1 MRNRG
6 IWLIVALGMLI
17 GGGIVDRAAAQTDV
31 GIRVQQFEP
40 NADGLGYFATESART
55 VQLFRPIF
63 SFHLNYANGVL
74 GAYSGDKLQYWVV
87 QRTLGFDLQAGMGF
101 NVADVVVHV
110 PFAPYQE
117 GEGVSGGEALGQ
129 HPFGD
134 IAIKPKVRFLDPEA
148 RIFGLALAMPV
159 SFPSGNAASLYGDQ
173 SVTVAPT
180 GIAEVRIGPVDV
192 ATNLGFLARKK
203 VVVEGLT
210 VGTQFLY
217 RFAVRIH
224 PIRPLGIQAEVF
236 GVAGGGK
243 AVSSPANFLG
253 GVNVATDSGFVARLG
268 IGTGL
273 GAGYGAPRFR
283 LVFGIGYSKPAPGDR
298 DRDKIVDKDDAC
310 PEDPEDMDDF
320 EDADGC
326 PELDNDGDGFL
337 DPDDRC
343 PNSPETVNGFDDHDG
358 CPDTPPD
365 TDLDG
370 LTDDVDPCPTEA
382 EDFDGFEDG
391 DGCPESDNDGDGI
404 LDGADRCPEQPETFN
419 DFQDEDGCPDEATVQ
434 IDRESGRI
442 RVLDKIYFD
451 TGKSTLKAE
460 SFSILNKIAD
470 TLLNHGEVA
479 KVEVQGHTDER
490 GPASSNQKL
499 SHARADAVRTYLVNR
514 GVRTGRLV
522 ARGYGEE
529 TPLDPGSNEEAW
541 SVNRRVEFH
550 IVE

>member
-1 MRNRG
+1 MRRAG
-6 IWLIVALGMLI
+6 SWLIVVLVAAVSWSS
-17 GGGIVDRAAAQTDV
+17 GGRAAAQTDP

-63 SFHLNYANGVL
+63 GFHLNYANGVL
-74 GAYSGDKLQYWVV
+74 GAWSGDELQYWVV
-87 QRTLGFDLQAGMGF
+87 RRTLGFDLQAGMGF
-101 NVADVVVHV
+101 DVADVVVHV

-117 GEGVSGGEALGQ
+117 GEGVAGEPLGQ

-148 RIFGLALAMPV
+148 RTIGLALALPV
-159 SFPSGNAASLYGDQ
+159 SFPSGNAAAFYGDQ

-180 GIAEVRIGPVDV
+180 GIAELRVGPVDV
-192 ATNLGFLARKK
+192 ATNLGFRARKR
-203 VVVEGLT
+203 VEVEGLT

-217 RFAVRIH
+217 RLAVRVH
-224 PIRPLGIQAEVF
+224 PVRPLGIQAELF
-236 GVAGGGK
+236 GVAGGGS

-253 GVNVATDSGFVARLG
+253 GVNLATDTGFVARLG

-298 DRDKIVDKDDAC
+298 DRDKIVDREDAC

-326 PELDNDGDGFL
+326 PEIDNDGDGFL

-343 PNSPETVNGFDDHDG
+343 PNVAETVNGFDDDDG

-365 TDLDG
+365 TDKDG

-391 DGCPESDNDGDGI
+391 DGCPEADNDGDGI
-404 LDGADRCPEQPETFN
+404 LDGADRCPEQPETVNGFE
-419 DFQDEDGCPDEATVQ
+419 DADGCPDEARVE
-434 IDRESGRI
+434 IDAAAGVI
-442 RVLDKIYFD
+442 RVKDKIYFD
-451 TGKSTLKAE
+451 TGKSTLKPE

-470 TLLNHGEVA
+470 TLLTHTEVRR
-479 KVEVQGHTDER
+479 VEIQGHTDER
-490 GPASSNQKL
+490 GPASSNRKL
-499 SHARADAVRTYLVNR
+499 SQARAEAVQTYLVNR
-514 GVRTGRLV
+514 GVLASRLV
-522 ARGYGEE
+522 AKGYGEDE
-529 TPLDPGSNEEAW
+529 PLDLGNDEEAW
-541 SVNRRVEFH
+541 AMNRRVEFH